1 MEKNALLQE
10 IIACMAENGDYSQT
24 ELDEFCSIFFES
36 IEAGLLADKY
46 VKIKGFGTFKLINVS
61 ERESINVNTGERI
74 QISGHAKASFIP
86 DNDLKDL
93 INSPFS
99 HFQTVAINDETNLE
113 EMASIAD
120 DDLSEMEQALET
132 EETDGEQTPMNE
144 SSDEEIPDKED
155 LSLLSQGVAES
166 VVQQGNA
173 ATVQS
178 KVASPELSASLDDGL
193 GQDCVDNADSD
204 VSSDEAVGIAVTE
217 NSNRHVASDEEGSGL
232 PFDKEKE
239 STDDSAEK
247 AKDSASVSQSGE
259 PADAAFHHASD
270 ARRADGESDNANQE
284 EGYYSSVSHTTG
296 KPYPF
301 RYVVKVTRA
310 MQRPNWWKVIAI
322 FLFVSILLALS
333 YFAGYY
339 KVFCPPC
346 EEGSNASQV
355 VNAHQ
360 HNADTAANAAKAAEG
375 DSAKVVQ
382 GEKKDSVV
390 AMHNENVLAKETV
403 EAKQKDSTKKEELP
417 VSYSLKKKY
426 SISGLQSIHKVK
438 SNETLSM
445 IARRIYGHK
454 EFSKYIVQYNNIS
467 NPDNIVVG
475 TALRIPALKEKQN

>member
-113 EMASIAD
+113 EMSSIAD
-120 DDLSEMEQALET
+120 DDILEMEQTLET
-132 EETDGEQTPMNE
+132 EETDGEQTPLIE
-144 SSDEEIPDKED
+144 SSDEEMPEKED
-155 LSLLSQGVAES
+155 LSLLSQGVAKS

-173 ATVQS
+173 ATAQS
-178 KVASPELSASLDDGL
+178 KVASPEPSASLDDGL

-204 VSSDEAVGIAVTE
+204 V
-217 NSNRHVASDEEGSGL
+217 ASDEEGGGL

-239 STDDSAEK
+239 STDDNAEK

-270 ARRADGESDNANQE
+270 ARRADCESDNANQE

-301 RYVVKVTRA
+301 RYVLKVTRA

-346 EEGSNASQV
+346 EEGSDASQV
-355 VNAHQ
+355 VNVHQ
-360 HNADTAANAAKAAEG
+360 HNTDTAANAATAAEG

-382 GEKKDSVV
+382 EDKKDSVA
-390 AMHNENVLAKETV
+390 AMHNENVSAKRMSRRHKRI
-403 EAKQKDSTKKEELP
+403 AQKKRNCQFP
-417 VSYSLKKKY
+417 
-426 SISGLQSIHKVK
+426 
-438 SNETLSM
+438 
-445 IARRIYGHK
+445 
-454 EFSKYIVQYNNIS
+454 
-467 NPDNIVVG
+467 
-475 TALRIPALKEKQN
+475 TA